1 MVNLWYRGNLGNYV
15 HNSISSFTNAP
26 FLSDHSSFVSL
37 LTAKILVKW
46 MWSNL
51 LGKTKT
57 KQNGWKEILY
67 TSWVT
72 NSPFLFYHSSFV
84 SLLLQKILVQWMC
97 STMDVIKFIWDKD
110 EYKTKNG
117 LRNVIHMSIN
127 FIKYIYIYTLNLT
140 IMSLLGT
147 LSIDNG
153 CIIPDV

>member
-1 MVNLWYRGNLGNYV
+1 
-15 HNSISSFTNAP
+15 
-26 FLSDHSSFVSL
+26 
-37 LTAKILVKW
+37 

-51 LGKTKT
+51 LGKMKT

-117 LRNVIHMSIN
+117 LKNVIHMSIN
-127 FIKYIYIYTLNLT
+127 FIKYIYIHWISPLCRCWVHSQLTMAAYTGCVVQWT
-140 IMSLLGT
+140 WSFGT
-147 LSIDNG
+147 KMNTKQKWVKK
-153 CIIPDV
+153 CYT